1 MVNPESVHYC
11 VHFRST
17 HRVEVPVPE
26 PGVAGR
32 GVAVDG
38 AGERDLLTGV
48 AAHVVRPRREY
59 RRIWK

>member
-1 MVNPESVHYC
+1 MPGAPENLHL
-11 VHFRST
+11 HST

-38 AGERDLLTGV
+38 AGERHLLPGV
-48 AAHVVRPRREY
+48 AAHVGRPRREH
-59 RRIWK
+59 RRIWE